1 MNLVELLGST
11 QGRVGRGVYWSC
23 VGIWFL
29 IDVLLRG
36 ALSAAAHWS
45 GDEKVVA
52 VFFWVWM
59 TYSVSTYFPL
69 TALLVKRLHDVGHS
83 GLWTLFQHGFLF
95 ALLCAVAS
103 AARLSAGSMLFWA
116 LLLLACAVG
125 LLVVFVFTLLPGEDG
140 RNDYGTA

>member
-1 MNLVELLGST
+1 MNLVELFGTT

-23 VGIWFL
+23 IGIWFL

-36 ALSAAAHWS
+36 AVSAAGHWS

-52 VFFWVWM
+52 VFFWIWM
-59 TYSVSTYFPL
+59 VFSVATYFPL
-69 TALLVKRLHDVGHS
+69 TALLIKRLHDVGQS
-83 GLWTLFQHGFLF
+83 GVWTAFQHGFLF
-95 ALLCAVAS
+95 ALLCMAVS
-103 AARLSAGSMLFWA
+103 AARMTTGSMMFWV
-116 LLLLACAVG
+116 LLMLGCAVG